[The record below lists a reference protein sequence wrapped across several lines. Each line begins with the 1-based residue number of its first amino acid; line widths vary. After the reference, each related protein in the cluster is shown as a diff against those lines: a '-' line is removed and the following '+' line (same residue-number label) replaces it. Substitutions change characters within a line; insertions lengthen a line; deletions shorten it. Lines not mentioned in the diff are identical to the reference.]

1 MINKVTLIGNLGRD
15 PEVRHLENGSS
26 VARLA
31 IATNENYRDKEGN
44 WQTNTEWHN
53 VIAWRAL
60 ADTAEKQL
68 KKGSMVYV
76 EGRLRTRS
84 FKDNNGVEKYTTEI
98 EANVLRSLDKRE
110 RNDIPLPGEE
120 PDHFG
125 GSYSKPTSTEAPK
138 SESHDNASHDD
149 LPF

>member
-68 KKGSMVYV
+68 KKGSMV
-76 EGRLRTRS
+76 
-84 FKDNNGVEKYTTEI
+84 
-98 EANVLRSLDKRE
+98 
-110 RNDIPLPGEE
+110 
-120 PDHFG
+120 
-125 GSYSKPTSTEAPK
+125 
-138 SESHDNASHDD
+138 
-149 LPF
+149 